1 LGCRYLIFLFRVHCC
16 FKILEKEYEMTNAET
31 HEHYGWLAFS
41 EGFFQEWQDEVAKR
55 ILTLNPYESNR
66 ESVRADLSVQVYKE
80 ISNRKL
86 ELRE

>member
-1 LGCRYLIFLFRVHCC
+1 
-16 FKILEKEYEMTNAET
+16 MTNAET